1 MTTSTSTSTAR
12 RGPSW
17 LPAAVAGLFG
27 LFYAYAV
34 WTAVA
39 FLVAQATG
47 VEGLNGAGWA
57 ILLFSVLFPIIVFV
71 AGVVLARRRPVL
83 HLAVILLAGLGLV
96 AVFWLNILTYAITNG
111 NTLVGA

>member
-1 MTTSTSTSTAR
+1 MTTSNESVR

-17 LPAAVAGLFG
+17 LPAAVAGVFG

-39 FLVAQATG
+39 FLLAQATG
-47 VEGLNGAGWA
+47 VEGLNGGGWA
-57 ILLFSVLFPIIVFV
+57 ILLFSVVFPIIVFV

-83 HLAVILLAGLGLV
+83 HLAVVLLVGLGLV

-111 NTLVGA
+111 NSLVGS

>member
-1 MTTSTSTSTAR
+1 MMTSPAAVR

-17 LPAAVAGLFG
+17 LPTAIAGAFG

-34 WTAVA
+34 WTAVG

-47 VEGLNGAGWA
+47 VEGLNGGGWA
-57 ILLFSVLFPIIVFV
+57 ILLLSVVFPVFVFV
-71 AGVVLARRRPVL
+71 AAVVIGRRRPLL
-83 HLAVILLAGLGLV
+83 HLAVILLVGLGLV

-111 NTLVGA
+111 NSLIGS

>member
-1 MTTSTSTSTAR
+1 MTTPTAPPR

-17 LPAAVAGLFG
+17 LPAAVAGAFG

-39 FLVAQATG
+39 FLLAQATG

-57 ILLFSVLFPIIVFV
+57 VLLFAVVFPIIVFV
-71 AGVVLARRRPVL
+71 AAVILARRRSVVQ
-83 HLAVILLAGLGLV
+83 LAVVLLVGVGLV
-96 AVFWLNILTYAITNG
+96 AVFWLNILAYAITNG
-111 NTLVGA
+111 NSLIGA

>member
-1 MTTSTSTSTAR
+1 MTTSNQAVR

-17 LPAAVAGLFG
+17 LSAAVAGVFG

-34 WTAVA
+34 WTAFA
-39 FLVAQATG
+39 FLLAQATG
-47 VEGLNGAGWA
+47 VEGLNGGGWA
-57 ILLFSVLFPIIVFV
+57 ILLFSVVFPIIVFV

-83 HLAVILLAGLGLV
+83 DLAVVLLVGLGLV

-111 NTLVGA
+111 NSLVGS